1 MNEENKYYMDNMK
14 IYSQEE
20 MLERSLGPKGTPERD
35 EYEAKVDDYMV
46 GLAIRRAREARNLTQ
61 EQLAEKVGVSNKT
74 ISKWETGKCMP
85 DYAIVK
91 NLCDELEITIAE
103 LMDGEEAWEYG
114 RGQSP

>member
-35 EYEAKVDDYMV
+35 GYEARVDDYMV

-61 EQLAEKVGVSNKT
+61 EQLGERIGVQRARICSIERGANLRLST
-74 ISKWETGKCMP
+74 IRRIFTALGME
-85 DYAIVK
+85 VK
-91 NLCDELEITIAE
+91 LDIADMQSIPLC
-103 LMDGEEAWEYG
+103 
-114 RGQSP
+114 

>member
-1 MNEENKYYMDNMK
+1 MNEENKYYMENMK

-61 EQLAEKVGVSNKT
+61 EQLGERIGVQRARICSIERGANLRLST
-74 ISKWETGKCMP
+74 IRRIFTALGME
-85 DYAIVK
+85 VK
-91 NLCDELEITIAE
+91 LDIADMQSITLC
-103 LMDGEEAWEYG
+103 
-114 RGQSP
+114 